1 MKKKSWILLI
11 LLLWAAAA
19 AAVFWVMSEKKEEP
33 AEPEAIIEP
42 EMPVEE
48 TGKSIAPFT
57 GVEREQELNQRPVMA
72 VINNHPDA
80 RPQTGLTEADM
91 VFELLA
97 EGNVTRFLALYQSD
111 IPNQIGP
118 IRSAR
123 DYFVQLAA
131 NYEAFFV
138 AHGYSPDAKVLLDAG
153 IVEHINGM
161 AYDGTLFQRSTDRIA
176 PHNSYI
182 TFDNIRTGMEMVDA
196 DPSFDGESAYHFYDN
211 SESAKLLEQ
220 ASAIEVAYGSDPMF
234 QNVYTYDETSHQYS
248 RSSGGVLTGDK
259 ESLEILEIAN
269 VLFFETAHDVIDG
282 KGRLAIDLES
292 GGDALVFQGGGQLE
306 AEWTVEDGMLV
317 PVRDGQPVK
326 LAPGKTWI
334 HIVPEN
340 PGLDEMVSS
349 TPQ

>member
-1 MKKKSWILLI
+1 MKKKSWLI
-11 LLLWAAAA
+11 WIILLWAAAA
-19 AAVFWVMSEKKEEP
+19 AAVFWMMSEKKEEP

-48 TGKSIAPFT
+48 TGKSTAPFT
-57 GVEREQELNQRPVMA
+57 GLEKEQELNQRPVMA
-72 VINNHPDA
+72 VINNHPHA
-80 RPQTGLTEADM
+80 RPQTGLTQADM

-131 NYEAFFV
+131 NYDAFFV
-138 AHGYSPDAKVLLDAG
+138 AHGYRPDAKMLLDRG
-153 IVEHINGM
+153 IVDHINGM

-182 TFDNIRTGMEMVDA
+182 SFDNIKIGMDMVDA
-196 DPSFDGESAYHFYDN
+196 EPSFDGESAYHFYDN
-211 SESAKLLEQ
+211 SESAKLMEQ
-220 ASAIEVAYGSDPMF
+220 ASLIEVAYGSDPMF
-234 QNVYTYDETSHQYS
+234 QNLYTYDETTHRYS

-259 ESLEILEIAN
+259 ESLEIMEIAN
-269 VLFFETAHDVIDG
+269 VVFFETVHDVIDE

-292 GGDALVFQGGGQLE
+292 GGDALVFHGGGRLE
-306 AEWTVEDGMLV
+306 AEWTVENGMLV
-317 PVRDGQPVK
+317 PVQNGEPVK

-334 HIVPEN
+334 HLIPEN
-340 PGLDEMVSS
+340 PGLDGMVSA
-349 TPQ
+349 TP